1 MTAALGA
8 QEPTLVEVQGAIT
21 LHAGQA
27 IRYSYGWKNYDWT
40 HEQINELLDE
50 RDRILNQMCA
60 EAIVLSAKRKANRE
74 RWWRG
79 VGA

>member
-1 MTAALGA
+1 MTAGTE
-8 QEPTLVEVQGAIT
+8 EPTLVEVEGAIL
-21 LHAGQA
+21 LHNSQLR
-27 IRYSYGWKNYDWT
+27 RYGYGWAQYAWT

-60 EAIVLSAKRKANRE
+60 EAIVLSAKRKASRD

>member
-1 MTAALGA
+1 MTAE
-8 QEPTLVEVQGAIT
+8 EPTLAEVQGAIT
-21 LHAGQA
+21 LHARQCV
-27 IRYSYGWKNYDWT
+27 RYGYGWAQYAWT

-60 EAIVLSAKRKANRE
+60 EAIVLSARRKGDQARA